1 MKILLCEDQDQMRQ
15 LISRILLHQGYQVV
29 EARDGEEALDYFYQ
43 TKFDL
48 VIMDWMMPKISGL
61 TAAKQMKQETTIKI
75 LMLTAK
81 NLPNDEV
88 EALVSGVDDYLAK
101 PFHAEVLLARVAKLL
116 GILGQTPNQK
126 LVVVPDKQQVLFKD
140 QEIKLSK
147 KEYELLYYFYQNQAL
162 VLSREQILLAVW
174 GMDNENDVRT
184 VDSFVRI
191 LRYKFGKELIQ
202 TVYGRGYRFEIPEK

>member
-116 GILGQTPNQK
+116 GILGQAPNQK
-126 LVVVPDKQQVLFKD
+126 LVVVPDKQQVLFED

-191 LRYKFGKELIQ
+191 LRDKFGKDLIQ

>member
-43 TKFDL
+43 SKFDL

-61 TAAKQMKQETTIKI
+61 VAAKQMKQETTIKI

-116 GILGQTPNQK
+116 GILGQAPNQK
-126 LVVVPDKQQVLFKD
+126 LVVIPDKQQVLFED

-147 KEYELLYYFYQNQAL
+147 KEYELLYYFYQNQGL

-174 GMDNENDVRT
+174 GMDNENDLRT

-191 LRYKFGKELIQ
+191 LRDKFGKELIQ

>member
-43 TKFDL
+43 SKFDL

-61 TAAKQMKQETTIKI
+61 AAAKQMKQETTIKI

-101 PFHAEVLLARVAKLL
+101 PFHAEVLLARIAKLL

-126 LVVVPDKQQVLFKD
+126 LVVIPDKQQVLFED
-140 QEIKLSK
+140 QEMKLSK
-147 KEYELLYYFYQNQAL
+147 KEYELLYYFYQNQGL

-174 GMDNENDVRT
+174 GMDNENDLRT

-191 LRYKFGKELIQ
+191 LRDKFGKELIQ
-202 TVYGRGYRFEIPEK
+202 TIYGRGYRFEIPEK

>member
-191 LRYKFGKELIQ
+191 LRDKFGKELIQ

>member
-1 MKILLCEDQDQMRQ
+1 
-15 LISRILLHQGYQVV
+15 VV

-126 LVVVPDKQQVLFKD
+126 LVVVPDKQQVLFEG
-140 QEIKLSK
+140 QEMKLSK

-174 GMDNENDVRT
+174 GMDNENDART

-191 LRYKFGKELIQ
+191 LRDKFGKELIQ